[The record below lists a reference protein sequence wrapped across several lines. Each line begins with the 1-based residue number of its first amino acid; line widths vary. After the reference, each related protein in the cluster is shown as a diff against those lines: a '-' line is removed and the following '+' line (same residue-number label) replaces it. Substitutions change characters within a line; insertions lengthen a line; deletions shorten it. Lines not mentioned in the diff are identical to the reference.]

1 MHVFALGV
9 HNSDVR
15 CKSTVA
21 FGLPS
26 EGAWECQ
33 YPTRT
38 GHLGTLAS
46 LRWHLGYPA
55 KGSWQVFALF
65 AGHLGTLAYVPRLFS
80 LLRES
85 MNMRV
90 TETICV

>member
-26 EGAWECQ
+26 EGQ
-33 YPTRT
+33 
-38 GHLGTLAS
+38 LAGLCS
-46 LRWHLGYPA
+46 LCRASWHACIRP
-55 KGSWQVFALF
+55 SFVFITKRINEYACD
-65 AGHLGTLAYVPRLFS
+65 GN
-80 LLRES
+80 
-85 MNMRV
+85 NMRV
-90 TETICV
+90 TETMRQERSQTTCVCEVSDVG